1 MLVANIWR
9 SQFTLDFTKSL
20 SNNRRYGAKAEHF
33 AEIARINHE
42 HSKRNPY
49 SQFQDEYT
57 LEQIMKA
64 PMIFE
69 PLTKLQCCPTSDG
82 AAAAVLV
89 SQEFLDKRPELKSQ
103 AILIAGQ
110 CMATDSPDLFND
122 WADQAESFS
131 CGGGCVD
138 VTRNG
143 EVYHFC
149 VDGTGSMEI
158 QGEAT
163 VSSDLAG
170 DINIYPDGET
180 WKSSQSAYLGSNNSH
195 AFYVTGAKCP
205 A

>member
-1 MLVANIWR
+1 MQFKALSLALVASTATPALSCTLAIW
-9 SQFTLDFTKSL
+9 LNHNASL
-20 SNNRRYGAKAEHF
+20 SGDNNVKCE
-33 AEIARINHE
+33 ARIYD
-42 HSKRNPY
+42 S
-49 SQFQDEYT
+49 
-57 LEQIMKA
+57 
-64 PMIFE
+64 
-69 PLTKLQCCPTSDG
+69 
-82 AAAAVLV
+82 
-89 SQEFLDKRPELKSQ
+89 
-103 AILIAGQ
+103 
-110 CMATDSPDLFND
+110 DSPDLFND